1 MQGAGGQA
9 AASGC
14 GTTSPKKDEGRAAE
28 LDQGDHAR
36 IVSPPKRGGAIQAA
50 AVCAGLVPEA
60 NLKVAERGE
69 GRAER
74 PA

>member
-1 MQGAGGQA
+1 M
-9 AASGC
+9 
-14 GTTSPKKDEGRAAE
+14 
-28 LDQGDHAR
+28 
-36 IVSPPKRGGAIQAA
+36 RGLFRRRQRSVAIQAE
-50 AVCAGLVPEA
+50 VGCAGLVPEA